1 MHWHISVSKGG
12 KQNAKKPYEAWK
24 LEIHIFGIQEVLS
37 TSETGYNPDASEGG
51 GWDSGDM
58 PLGID

>member
-1 MHWHISVSKGG
+1 MHKKQYEQWKIEIFTFG
-12 KQNAKKPYEAWK
+12 KED
-24 LEIHIFGIQEVLS
+24 VLGTS
-37 TSETGYNPDASEGG
+37 TTGYNPDASEGG

>member
-1 MHWHISVSKGG
+1 M
-12 KQNAKKPYEAWK
+12 QKKPYEAWE

-37 TSETGYNPDASEGG
+37 TSETGGYNPDASEGG